1 MLTVTKIK
9 SVKKIDCDSK
19 RYDIEVEKNHNFF
32 ANSILVHNCSATYY
46 ITEVKKWGF
55 KKLVFGVCSRN
66 IAVGKGNNNYWNVAQ
81 KYDLQKKILALKKNK
96 LVIQGEIAGGKI
108 QGNKYKI
115 EGLELFVFNVIENGR
130 RYSLDEMVK
139 FCDQMGLKT
148 VPIIQRDWRI
158 FFDVQAQEAV
168 KRVVDMS
175 IGKSVLYDV
184 QREGLVFRLVDDPR
198 VSFKAINPEFLLKFG
213 DGD

>member
-1 MLTVTKIK
+1 VDG
-9 SVKKIDCDSK
+9 S
-19 RYDIEVEKNHNFF
+19 
-32 ANSILVHNCSATYY
+32 SATFY
-46 ITEVKKWGF
+46 TVNHKKWGF

-81 KYDLQKKILALKKNK
+81 KYDLQKKMLALKKNK
-96 LVIQGEIAGGKI
+96 LVIQGECAGGKI

-130 RYSLDEMVK
+130 RYTLDEMVK

-158 FFDVQAQEAV
+158 FFDVQAPEAV
-168 KRVVDMS
+168 KRVVGMS